1 MEITKEHIE
10 RLTKAVKAMQDET
23 LIDDDVSG
31 GYQPDPFKDAYAE
44 IYQVI
49 DECERGLNVDAG
61 ENTLPIQRV
70 SGSVLPDTPN
80 DEIYDAACELYKAG
94 KLMNA
99 TLLIKRHTTMNPA
112 QAKQYCDSHYR

>member
-1 MEITKEHIE
+1 MEITKEQIK
-10 RLTKAVKAMQDET
+10 RLAKAVKAMQEET

-44 IYQVI
+44 IYNVI

-70 SGSVLPDTPN
+70 SKSALLDEWNAGYNRGCEDTH
-80 DEIYDAACELYKAG
+80 AAYQDQ
-94 KLMNA
+94 M
-99 TLLIKRHTTMNPA
+99 
-112 QAKQYCDSHYR
+112 

>member
-1 MEITKEHIE
+1 MEITKEQIK
-10 RLTKAVKAMQDET
+10 RLAKAVKAMQEET

-44 IYQVI
+44 IYTVI

-70 SGSVLPDTPN
+70 SVSLPSEVYATYDITDGEVFCAFVSKKQCEKEA
-80 DEIYDAACELYKAG
+80 DECGCGMQTIRLVGNE
-94 KLMNA
+94 
-99 TLLIKRHTTMNPA
+99 R
-112 QAKQYCDSHYR
+112 